1 MYKHAFYRPRL
12 SDELEPYNKDVRR
25 ANLAAA
31 GVKPPA
37 SQDFIDGVKLALNT
51 PKFPKYN
58 HALQSKALNRMRVYD
73 ANGEPWTHSSL
84 RTFLKY
90 FVPFSN

>member
-1 MYKHAFYRPRL
+1 MYKRAWYRGRV
-12 SDELEPYNKDVRR
+12 SDELEPYNKEVRR

-31 GVKPPA
+31 GVRPPA
-37 SQDFIDGVKLALNT
+37 SQDFIDGVKLALNS

-58 HALQSKALNRMRVYD
+58 HSLQARGLNRMRVYD

-90 FVPFSN
+90 FMPYSD